1 MKTRS
6 VREELVEHALVLIR
20 RRGFNG
26 FSYRDLAELVGVK
39 TSSIH
44 YYFPTKEDL
53 VLEAV
58 REYSA
63 RKQAR
68 LAAIDSSLPPAEQA
82 RQYLAPLCAGAGT
95 DEACL
100 VGMLAADVLMLPES
114 VRSAMRDFVRLNEQ
128 WLARLFERAAAQ
140 RQAPYP
146 ASPQQLAEIA
156 FGALQNGLISARL
169 FGSTDRLDAAA
180 GMLTGLMPAE
190 RALAVA

>member
-44 YYFPTKEDL
+44 YYFPSKDDL

-58 REYSA
+58 REYGK
-63 RKQAR
+63 RRQAR
-68 LAAIDSSLPPAEQA
+68 LDAIDSSLPPAEQA
-82 RQYLAPLCAGAGT
+82 RQYLAPLRAGAGG

-100 VGMLAADVLMLPES
+100 VGMLGADVLMLPES
-114 VRSAMRDFVRLNEQ
+114 VRSAMRDFVCLNEQ
-128 WLARLFERAAAQ
+128 WLARLFERAAAL
-140 RQAPYP
+140 RQTPYP
-146 ASPQQLAEIA
+146 APPQQLAQVA

-169 FGSTDRLDAAA
+169 FGTTDRLDAAA
-180 GMLTGLMPAE
+180 GMLTSLMPAE

>member
-1 MKTRS
+1 M
-6 VREELVEHALVLIR
+6 
-20 RRGFNG
+20 
-26 FSYRDLAELVGVK
+26 
-39 TSSIH
+39 
-44 YYFPTKEDL
+44 
-53 VLEAV
+53 

-68 LAAIDSSLPPAEQA
+68 LGTIDSSLPLAEQA
-82 RQYLAPLCAGAGT
+82 RQYLAPLCAGTGT
-95 DEACL
+95 GEACL

-140 RQAPYP
+140 RPVPYP
-146 ASPQQLAEIA
+146 ASPQQLAQVV

-169 FGSTDRLDAAA
+169 FGTTDRLDAAA
-180 GMLTGLMPAE
+180 AMLASLMPAE

>member
-58 REYSA
+58 REYGA

-95 DEACL
+95 DEVCL

-180 GMLTGLMPAE
+180 GMLTGLMRAE

>member
-44 YYFPTKEDL
+44 YYFPSKDDL

-58 REYSA
+58 REYRA

-68 LAAIDSSLPPAEQA
+68 LDAIDSSLPPAEQA

-95 DEACL
+95 DQACL

-114 VRSAMRDFVRLNEQ
+114 VRGGMRDFVRVQVGEQ
-128 WLARLFERAAAQ
+128 VN
-140 RQAPYP
+140 P
-146 ASPQQLAEIA
+146 SH
-156 FGALQNGLISARL
+156 NTS
-169 FGSTDRLDAAA
+169 DRPESVYVLEV
-180 GMLTGLMPAE
+180 TGGTSKKIF
-190 RALAVA
+190 